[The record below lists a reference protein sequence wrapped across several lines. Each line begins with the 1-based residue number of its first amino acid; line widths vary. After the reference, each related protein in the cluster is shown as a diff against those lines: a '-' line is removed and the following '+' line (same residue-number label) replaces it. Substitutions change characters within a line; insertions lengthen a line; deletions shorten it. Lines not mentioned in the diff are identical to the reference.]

1 MGRLVK
7 EQPLCISARDL
18 LLRGLDE
25 SRAFLQQIQTGTSQ
39 ISSFKLSFRISQKA
53 ECRFF
58 LRFSFQERLWSSSWT
73 CLPALQSVQLSDNP
87 HICIFWH
94 SLVTAR
100 TWAVGQWP
108 KAFPWQ
114 LCAKATVTQAKNA
127 PDGSSPSFF
136 PFKQLK
142 QYAHCHWSSLSTDLV
157 LLALSF
163 SRKME
168 RLEALVCGSQPVLC
182 SSPRTAPGQRAG
194 WGFWLKITSSD
205 VANESWHSGPMF
217 WAVHF

>member
-1 MGRLVK
+1 M
-7 EQPLCISARDL
+7 
-18 LLRGLDE
+18 
-25 SRAFLQQIQTGTSQ
+25 QI
-39 ISSFKLSFRISQKA
+39 
-53 ECRFF
+53 F

-87 HICIFWH
+87 HICIFLRF
-94 SLVTAR
+94 LVTAR
-100 TWAVGQWP
+100 TWAEGHWP

-114 LCAKATVTQAKNA
+114 LCAKATVPQAKNA

-142 QYAHCHWSSLSTDLV
+142 QYAHCHWSSLSTNLV